1 MIKKIPNIL
10 SILRIVLIPLVAWLI
25 LFDYFLYAL
34 ITTLIIAI
42 SDFLDGLIARVFNAQ
57 SEIGSYLDSIA
68 DKAFIISAYM
78 LIGTQDLLP
87 IFVIIIVISRDIII
101 MGAFGLSFAMNQK
114 LDINPIRISKINT
127 FLQFLLIIMVLI
139 NNIKVFESIFA
150 LHYLINFMMYAV
162 IITTITSLFFY
173 IKQWLNYN

>member
-10 SILRIVLIPLVAWLI
+10 SIFRIILIPLVAWLI
-25 LFDYFLYAL
+25 LFDYFLHAL
-34 ITTLIIAI
+34 ITTLFIAV
-42 SDFLDGLIARVFNAQ
+42 SDFLDGFIARLFNAQ

-78 LIGTQDLLP
+78 LIGTQNLLP

-127 FLQFLLIIMVLI
+127 FLQFVLIILVLVNNVVSFDLTPVLI
-139 NNIKVFESIFA
+139 
-150 LHYLINFMMYAV
+150 YLIDVVMYMV
-162 IITTITSLFFY
+162 IATTVASLLLY
-173 IKQWLNYN
+173 IRQWLNYN

>member
-10 SILRIVLIPLVAWLI
+10 SILRIILIPLVAWLI

-42 SDFLDGLIARVFNAQ
+42 SDFLDGFIARVFNAE

-127 FLQFLLIIMVLI
+127 FLQFTLIILVLV
-139 NNIKVFESIFA
+139 NNVGVFDFVYMLNS
-150 LHYLINFMMYAV
+150 LIGFMMYLV
-162 IITTITSLFFY
+162 IATTVISLLFY

>member
-42 SDFLDGLIARVFNAQ
+42 SDFLDGFIARIFNAQ

-78 LIGTQDLLP
+78 LIGTQNLLP

-114 LDINPIRISKINT
+114 LDINPLRISKVNT
-127 FLQFLLIIMVLI
+127 FLQFTLIILVLVKNIWEFDFIYMLSYLIDVAMYMVLI
-139 NNIKVFESIFA
+139 
-150 LHYLINFMMYAV
+150 
-162 IITTITSLFFY
+162 TTLSSLLLY
-173 IKQWLNYN
+173 IKQWLKYN

>member
-10 SILRIVLIPLVAWLI
+10 SILRIILIPLVAWLI

-42 SDFLDGLIARVFNAQ
+42 SDFLDGFIARIFNAQ

-127 FLQFLLIIMVLI
+127 FLQFILIILVLV
-139 NNIKVFESIFA
+139 NNVGVFDFVYM
-150 LHYLINFMMYAV
+150 LNYLIGFMMYLV
-162 IITTITSLFFY
+162 IATTVISLLFY

>member
-10 SILRIVLIPLVAWLI
+10 SIFRIILIPLVAWLI

-34 ITTLIIAI
+34 ITTLFIAV
-42 SDFLDGLIARVFNAQ
+42 SDFLDGFIARLFNAQ

-78 LIGTQDLLP
+78 LIGTQNLLP

-114 LDINPIRISKINT
+114 LDINPIRVSKINT
-127 FLQFLLIIMVLI
+127 FLQFVLIILVLV
-139 NNIKVFESIFA
+139 NNIVSFD
-150 LHYLINFMMYAV
+150 LTPVLTYLIDVVMYMV
-162 IITTITSLFFY
+162 IATTVASLLLY
-173 IKQWLNYN
+173 IRQWLNYN

>member
-10 SILRIVLIPLVAWLI
+10 SILRIVLIPFVAWLI

-42 SDFLDGLIARVFNAQ
+42 SDFLDGFIARVFNAQ

-78 LIGTQDLLP
+78 LIGTQNLLP
-87 IFVIIIVISRDIII
+87 IFVIIIIISRDIII
-101 MGAFGLSFAMNQK
+101 IGAFCLSFAMNQK

-127 FLQFLLIIMVLI
+127 FLQFTLIILVLV
-139 NNIKVFESIFA
+139 NNVGILNSIYMFN
-150 LHYLINFMMYAV
+150 YLIDFVMYVV
-162 IITTITSLFFY
+162 IATTVISLLFY

>member
-10 SILRIVLIPLVAWLI
+10 SILRIVLIPFVAWLI

-42 SDFLDGLIARVFNAQ
+42 SDFLDGFIARAFNAQ

-101 MGAFGLSFAMNQK
+101 MGAFCLSFAMNQK

-127 FLQFLLIIMVLI
+127 FLQFTLIILVLV
-139 NNIKVFESIFA
+139 NNVGILNSIYMFN
-150 LHYLINFMMYAV
+150 YLIDFVMYIV
-162 IITTITSLFFY
+162 IATTVISLLFY

>member
-34 ITTLIIAI
+34 VTTLIIAI

-139 NNIKVFESIFA
+139 NNIKVFESIFV

-173 IKQWLNYN
+173 IKQWLN

>member
-10 SILRIVLIPLVAWLI
+10 SILRIILIPLVAWLI
-25 LFDYFLYAL
+25 LFDYFFYAL
-34 ITTLIIAI
+34 IITLLIAI
-42 SDFLDGLIARVFNAQ
+42 SDFLDGFIARTFNAQ

-78 LIGTQDLLP
+78 LIGTQNLLP

-101 MGAFGLSFAMNQK
+101 MGAFVLSFAMNQR
-114 LDINPIRISKINT
+114 LDINPIRTSKINT
-127 FLQFLLIIMVLI
+127 FLQFTLIVLVLI
-139 NNIKVFESIFA
+139 NNVGEFNPLQAITF
-150 LHYLINFMMYAV
+150 LIDVTMYMV
-162 IITTITSLFFY
+162 IATTVASLLFY

>member
-1 MIKKIPNIL
+1 MIKKIPNVL

-34 ITTLIIAI
+34 ITTLVIAL
-42 SDFLDGLIARVFNAQ
+42 SDFLDGLIARIFDAQ
-57 SEIGSYLDSIA
+57 SEIGSYLDAIA
-68 DKAFIISAYM
+68 DKAFTISAYM
-78 LIGTQDLLP
+78 LIGTQNLLP

-101 MGAFGLSFAMNQK
+101 MGAFCLSFAMNQK

-127 FLQFLLIIMVLI
+127 FLQFTLIILVLI
-139 NNIKVFESIFA
+139 NNIGVFDSMYMFN
-150 LHYLINFMMYAV
+150 YLIDFVMYAV
-162 IITTITSLFFY
+162 IATTITSLLFY

>member
-34 ITTLIIAI
+34 VTTLIIAI
-42 SDFLDGLIARVFNAQ
+42 SDFLDGLIARIFNAQ

-139 NNIKVFESIFA
+139 NNIKVFESIFV

>member
-10 SILRIVLIPLVAWLI
+10 SILRIVLIPLVAWFI

-34 ITTLIIAI
+34 VTTLIIAI
-42 SDFLDGLIARVFNAQ
+42 SDFLDGLIARIFNAQ

-78 LIGTQDLLP
+78 LIGTQNLLP

-101 MGAFGLSFAMNQK
+101 MGAFCLSFAMNQK

-127 FLQFLLIIMVLI
+127 FLQFALIILVLI
-139 NNIKVFESIFA
+139 NNIGLFNSIYILNDLMDFVM
-150 LHYLINFMMYAV
+150 YLV
-162 IITTITSLFFY
+162 IATTITSLFFY

>member
-34 ITTLIIAI
+34 VTTLIIAI

-139 NNIKVFESIFA
+139 NNIKIFESIFV

>member
-42 SDFLDGLIARVFNAQ
+42 SDFLDGFIARVFNAQ

-127 FLQFLLIIMVLI
+127 FLQFLLIIVVLI
-139 NNIKVFESIFA
+139 NNIKVFESTFV

>member
-10 SILRIVLIPLVAWLI
+10 SIFRIILIPLVAWLI
-25 LFDYFLYAL
+25 LFDYFLHAL
-34 ITTLIIAI
+34 ITTLFIAV
-42 SDFLDGLIARVFNAQ
+42 SDFLDGFIARLFNAQ

-78 LIGTQDLLP
+78 LIGTQNLLP

-127 FLQFLLIIMVLI
+127 FLQFFLIILVLVNNVVSFDLTPVLI
-139 NNIKVFESIFA
+139 
-150 LHYLINFMMYAV
+150 YLIDVVMYMV
-162 IITTITSLFFY
+162 IATTVASLLLY
-173 IKQWLNYN
+173 IRQWLNYN

>member
-10 SILRIVLIPLVAWLI
+10 SILRIILIPLVAWLI

-34 ITTLIIAI
+34 IITLIIAI
-42 SDFLDGLIARVFNAQ
+42 SDFLDGFIARIFNAQ

-78 LIGTQDLLP
+78 LIGTQNLLP

-127 FLQFLLIIMVLI
+127 FLQFILIILVLI
-139 NNIKVFESIFA
+139 NNVGIFNSIYMFND
-150 LHYLINFMMYAV
+150 LIDILMYVV
-162 IITTITSLFFY
+162 IATTVISLFYY

>member
-42 SDFLDGLIARVFNAQ
+42 SDFLDGLIARIFNAQ

-139 NNIKVFESIFA
+139 NNIKVFESIFV

>member
-10 SILRIVLIPLVAWLI
+10 SIFRIILIPLVAWLI
-25 LFDYFLYAL
+25 LFDYFLHAL
-34 ITTLIIAI
+34 ITTLFIAV
-42 SDFLDGLIARVFNAQ
+42 SDFLDGFIARLFNAQ

-78 LIGTQDLLP
+78 LIGTQNLLP
-87 IFVIIIVISRDIII
+87 IYVIIIVISRDIII

-127 FLQFLLIIMVLI
+127 FLQFFLIILVLVNNVVSFDLTPVLI
-139 NNIKVFESIFA
+139 
-150 LHYLINFMMYAV
+150 YLIDVVMYMV
-162 IITTITSLFFY
+162 IATTVASLLLY
-173 IKQWLNYN
+173 IRQWLNYN

>member
-1 MIKKIPNIL
+1 M
-10 SILRIVLIPLVAWLI
+10 IPLVAWLI

-42 SDFLDGLIARVFNAQ
+42 SDFLDGFIARIFNAQ

-78 LIGTQDLLP
+78 LVGTQNLLP

-127 FLQFLLIIMVLI
+127 FLQFVLIILVLV
-139 NNIKVFESIFA
+139 NNVGIFDSIYMFK
-150 LHYLINFMMYAV
+150 YLIDFVMYV
-162 IITTITSLFFY
+162 VITTTVTSLLFY

>member
-1 MIKKIPNIL
+1 MIKKIPNVL

-34 ITTLIIAI
+34 VTTLIIAI
-42 SDFLDGLIARVFNAQ
+42 SDFLDGLIARIFNAQ

-68 DKAFIISAYM
+68 DQAFIISAYM

-127 FLQFLLIIMVLI
+127 FLQFLLIIIVLI
-139 NNIKVFESIFA
+139 NNIKVFESTFV
-150 LHYLINFMMYAV
+150 LHYLINFMMYTV

>member
-10 SILRIVLIPLVAWLI
+10 SIFRIILIPLVAWLI
-25 LFDYFLYAL
+25 LFDYFLHAL
-34 ITTLIIAI
+34 ITTLFIAV
-42 SDFLDGLIARVFNAQ
+42 SDFLDGFIARLFNAQ

-78 LIGTQDLLP
+78 LIGTQNLLP

-114 LDINPIRISKINT
+114 LDINPIRVSKINT
-127 FLQFLLIIMVLI
+127 FLQFVLIILVLV
-139 NNIKVFESIFA
+139 NNIVSFD
-150 LHYLINFMMYAV
+150 LTPVLTYLIDVVMYMV
-162 IITTITSLFFY
+162 IATTVASLFLY
-173 IKQWLNYN
+173 IRQWLNYN

>member
-1 MIKKIPNIL
+1 MIKKIPNAL

-42 SDFLDGLIARVFNAQ
+42 SDFLDGFIARIFNAQ

-78 LIGTQDLLP
+78 LIGTQNLLP

-127 FLQFLLIIMVLI
+127 FLQFILIILVLI
-139 NNIKVFESIFA
+139 NNVGIFNSNYMFN
-150 LHYLINFMMYAV
+150 YLIDIVMYVV
-162 IITTITSLFFY
+162 IATTVISLFFY

>member
-10 SILRIVLIPLVAWLI
+10 SISRIVLIPLVAWFI

-42 SDFLDGLIARVFNAQ
+42 SDFLDGFIARIFNAQ

-78 LIGTQDLLP
+78 LIGAQDLLP

-127 FLQFLLIIMVLI
+127 FLQFILIILVLVNNVGMFDSLYMVNSLI
-139 NNIKVFESIFA
+139 GFVM
-150 LHYLINFMMYAV
+150 YLV
-162 IITTITSLFFY
+162 IATTVISLLFY

>member
-10 SILRIVLIPLVAWLI
+10 SILRIILIPLVAWLI

-34 ITTLIIAI
+34 IITLLIAI
-42 SDFLDGLIARVFNAQ
+42 SDFLDGFIARTFNAQ

-78 LIGTQDLLP
+78 LIGTQNLLP
-87 IFVIIIVISRDIII
+87 IYVIIIVISRDIII
-101 MGAFGLSFAMNQK
+101 MGAFVLSFAMNQR
-114 LDINPIRISKINT
+114 LDINPIRTSKINT
-127 FLQFLLIIMVLI
+127 FLQFTLIVLVLI
-139 NNIKVFESIFA
+139 NNVVEFNPLQAITF
-150 LHYLINFMMYAV
+150 LIDVIMYMV
-162 IITTITSLFFY
+162 IVTTVASLLFY

>member
-1 MIKKIPNIL
+1 M
-10 SILRIVLIPLVAWLI
+10 LIPLVAWLI

-42 SDFLDGLIARVFNAQ
+42 SDFLDGFIARIFNAQ

-78 LIGTQDLLP
+78 LIGTQKLLP

-114 LDINPIRISKINT
+114 LDINPLRISKINT
-127 FLQFLLIIMVLI
+127 FLQFTLIILVLV
-139 NNIKVFESIFA
+139 NNVGIFNSVYMFN
-150 LHYLINFMMYAV
+150 YLIDFVMYVV
-162 IITTITSLFFY
+162 IATTVLSLLFY